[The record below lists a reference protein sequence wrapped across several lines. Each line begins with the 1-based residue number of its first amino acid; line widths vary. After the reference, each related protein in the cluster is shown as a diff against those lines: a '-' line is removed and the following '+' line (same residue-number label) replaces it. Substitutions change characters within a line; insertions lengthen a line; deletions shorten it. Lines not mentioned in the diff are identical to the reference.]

1 MLEIYQQK
9 KSDDNKNYL
18 GVDMVL
24 DRLIVMDHVSGLAD
38 RSENFA
44 NSLTVS
50 RKYGLTYAYIFG
62 RIYLTKQHW
71 KMIFTQTKIFSQTKI
86 FNFFPGS
93 DQASVIIRIL
103 LSFASRYKHNYIPHR
118 DLWINRLYFEIYNTT
133 RNNAWR

>member
-24 DRLIVMDHVSGLAD
+24 NRLIVMDDVSGLAD

-44 NSLTVS
+44 NFFTVS
-50 RKYGLTYAYIFG
+50 RKYGLTYAYIFH
-62 RIYLTKQHW
+62 RIYPTRQHS
-71 KMIFTQTKIFSQTKI
+71 KMIFTQTKI

-103 LSFASRYKHNYIPHR
+103 LSFASRYKHNYIPRR

-133 RNNAWR
+133 RNNA

>member
-1 MLEIYQQK
+1 
-9 KSDDNKNYL
+9 
-18 GVDMVL
+18 MVL
-24 DRLIVMDHVSGLAD
+24 DRLIVVDHVSGLAD

-133 RNNAWR
+133 RNNA

>member
-24 DRLIVMDHVSGLAD
+24 DRLIVMDDVSGLAD

-44 NSLTVS
+44 NFFTVL
-50 RKYGLTYAYIFG
+50 RKYELTYAYIFH
-62 RIYLTKQHW
+62 RIYPTRQHS
-71 KMIFTQTKIFSQTKI
+71 KMIFTETKI

-103 LSFASRYKHNYIPHR
+103 LSFASRYKHNYIPRR

-133 RNNAWR
+133 RNNA